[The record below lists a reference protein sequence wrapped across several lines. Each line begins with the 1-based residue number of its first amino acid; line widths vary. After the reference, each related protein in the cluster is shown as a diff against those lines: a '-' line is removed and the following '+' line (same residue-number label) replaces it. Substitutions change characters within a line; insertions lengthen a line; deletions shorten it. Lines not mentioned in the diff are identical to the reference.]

1 MPEYLA
7 PEQDVV
13 LSSRV
18 RLARN
23 YANVPF
29 IPMMN
34 DALAEDVIQRAEDAV
49 RAAGNGAAYEMIRV
63 RDLSDAQ
70 RKRLVE
76 RHLISYD
83 LLKTPDWAAALI
95 SSGQT
100 VSVMINEED
109 HLRVQGLLPG
119 LQLEKAA
126 DLAFT
131 MDDIL
136 GKDGAYAFDGEWGY
150 LTSCPTNTG
159 TGMRAST
166 MLHLPVLNMTGQISN
181 VVQALAKLGLTVR
194 GLYGEGSDAVG
205 CLYQLSNQV
214 TLGRAEED
222 VIRSLIAATEQLCEH
237 ERAVRAQ
244 LLESDVPAL
253 TDRLM
258 RSVGILRSAR
268 IMTGTEF
275 MKRMSD
281 LRLAAALGMIDL
293 PLPRV
298 DEWTKALQDGS
309 LRAELGEAAGGRAVD
324 EERANR
330 MRTTLKDF

>member
-166 MLHLPVLNMTGQISN
+166 MLHLPVLNMTGQVSN